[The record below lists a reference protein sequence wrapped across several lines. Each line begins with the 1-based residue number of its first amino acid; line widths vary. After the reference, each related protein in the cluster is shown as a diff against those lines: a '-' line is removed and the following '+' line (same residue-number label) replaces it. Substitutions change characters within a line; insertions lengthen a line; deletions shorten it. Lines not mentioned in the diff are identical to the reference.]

1 MKTKKTAILIIAI
14 AAVLAVCL
22 LAFFLSRQ
30 ASRSIPSLGALAS
43 QYAEQEEADITDELK
58 GISYEDLTESW
69 GSEDKTVSSEVDDW
83 KLPQTADD
91 SSLKYVEIIFSP
103 AGKVV
108 QANIFTDGIDS
119 HSLE

>member
-1 MKTKKTAILIIAI
+1 M
-14 AAVLAVCL
+14 
-22 LAFFLSRQ
+22 
-30 ASRSIPSLGALAS
+30 AS

-91 SSLKYVEIIFSP
+91 SSLKYVEIIFAP

-108 QANIFTDGIDS
+108 QADIFTDGIDS